1 MHAKSDSEVTS
12 LAASSPPRSPRRP
25 LYYVM
30 SPSQHEAEK
39 MSISSSPP
47 ASPYHQHHHPHHHR
61 YASSPIHHSRESS
74 TTRFSAS
81 LWNGGPWRKLSY
93 ARDGCEEE
101 EDDSDEED
109 NAWRRSGIPP
119 KCYAVLFVLG
129 FVALF
134 SFFSI
139 VLWGASR
146 AYKPN
151 ISVKSIAFQSF
162 NLHPGMDWSGVP
174 TKMLTMNSTVKISF
188 RNPATFFGV
197 HVSSTPLELYF
208 CDLVVA
214 AGRMKEFYQPR
225 KSQRMVTVRVAAEQ
239 VPVYGGG
246 STFTSLG
253 DGEAPANIPLNLTF
267 VMRARARVLGK
278 LVRSKFYRRIRCS
291 LHFTEPHLR
300 KPLDLSR
307 VCRYRS

>member
-39 MSISSSPP
+39 MSIASSPP
-47 ASPYHQHHHPHHHR
+47 ASPYHHHHPHHHR

-93 ARDGCEEE
+93 ARDGCDEE
-101 EDDSDEED
+101 EDDDEED

-134 SFFSI
+134 SFFSL

-151 ISVKSIAFQSF
+151 ISVKVTHFLRLPPF
-162 NLHPGMDWSGVP
+162 
-174 TKMLTMNSTVKISF
+174 
-188 RNPATFFGV
+188 
-197 HVSSTPLELYF
+197 PLEL
-208 CDLVVA
+208 
-214 AGRMKEFYQPR
+214 
-225 KSQRMVTVRVAAEQ
+225 S
-239 VPVYGGG
+239 
-246 STFTSLG
+246 S
-253 DGEAPANIPLNLTF
+253 
-267 VMRARARVLGK
+267 
-278 LVRSKFYRRIRCS
+278 
-291 LHFTEPHLR
+291 
-300 KPLDLSR
+300 
-307 VCRYRS
+307 